1 MPPGWSLKKCCI
13 FFVFTFISRLA
24 IYPLGVKD
32 QRISSYFY
40 LRSICQY
47 FKATFDM
54 PIFEHMARR
63 LSRQTSIF
71 GVVFFVSRP
80 LLGIEGEK
88 KLKKICNFLLKAP
101 KPC

>member
-13 FFVFTFISRLA
+13 FFVFTVISRLA

-54 PIFEHMARR
+54 PIFEHMHGSEAFRTNFYIWWCF
-63 LSRQTSIF
+63 LCIQVSF
-71 GVVFFVSRP
+71 G
-80 LLGIEGEK
+80 
-88 KLKKICNFLLKAP
+88 N
-101 KPC
+101 